1 MDAGE
6 TRVELYE
13 SEIIRR
19 RVARM
24 LGGESIEDFV
34 GPKYAP
40 AVKECLD
47 ILDIGYTV
55 TAVGVL
61 GKALELCTK
70 EYCEVKIKRKTVLS
84 ENSGNFPIS
93 TIRSKFWGSRSNQEI
108 RLKLL
113 NGQQVVV
120 KGNTYKLRKVLLKK
134 EYYDALEN
142 IRVARN
148 SAFHGCTDDEFRELE
163 AKSGHFIEHGII
175 ILVKLVREISQG

>member
-1 MDAGE
+1 MDISE
-6 TRVELYE
+6 TRNETIYE
-13 SEIIRR
+13 SDIIRR

-24 LGGESIEDFV
+24 LGEESIESYV
-34 GPKYAP
+34 GEKYGP

-70 EYCEVKIKRKTVLS
+70 EYCEMKIKRKTAFIL
-84 ENSGNFPIS
+84 NSANLPIS
-93 TIRSKFWGSRSNQEI
+93 SIRKKFWGSKSNQES

-113 NGQQVVV
+113 NGQVVV
-120 KGNTYKLRKVLLKK
+120 ANTNSFKVRKVLLKK

-142 IRVARN
+142 IRSARN
-148 SAFHGCTDDEFRELE
+148 NAFHGCTEDEFKELE

-175 ILVKLVREISQG
+175 ILVKLVKEIS